1 MKIGMVG
8 FRGIPHSY
16 GGNEEFILHL
26 GPRLAAAGHEVIV
39 YCRSGLFKDRA
50 PYYEG
55 VRRVF
60 LPTVEH
66 KSVGQ
71 FLHAGLAMIAAL
83 NDGVDLVFIQTLPSA
98 PHSVIPWIFRKPI
111 VVNVDGL
118 EWLRDKWGPIGK
130 RYYRLARDIALRTA
144 DELVNDSEV
153 LRQYYLQHYNH
164 DSIFV
169 PYGADFE
176 VSKTPELL
184 DRWDLQGG
192 QYYLV
197 ISRLVP
203 ENNIDLIVRAYKR
216 LNSSKPL
223 VIAGSANFG
232 SPWVTELLATET
244 EMVRFIGHITD
255 RRELIELQ
263 CNCFAYIHGHSIGG
277 TNPSLVRALGCGNC
291 VVAFASPYN
300 LEVLKSNDGSMFG
313 ETFKDEGELV
323 CTLSRLEAN
332 QGLVARHRTRARDR
346 VSQAYAWDHIAGEYD
361 RLFRRVVERRSKGP
375 ATKPQ

>member
-1 MKIGMVG
+1 MKIAMVG

-39 YCRSGLFKDRA
+39 YCRSGLFEDRA
-50 PYYEG
+50 PLYEG

-66 KSVGQ
+66 KSLGQ
-71 FLHAGLAMIAAL
+71 FIHAGLAMIAAV

-98 PHSVIPWIFRKPI
+98 PHSIIPWIFRKPI

-130 RYYRLARDIALRTA
+130 RYYRLARDIALHTA

-153 LRQYYLQHYNH
+153 LRQYYLQHFNH
-164 DSIFV
+164 DSTFV
-169 PYGADFE
+169 PYGSDFE
-176 VSKTPELL
+176 RSSTPELI
-184 DRWDLQGG
+184 DRWGLRAGE
-192 QYYLV
+192 YFLV

-203 ENNIDLIVRAYKR
+203 ENNIDLIVAAYKR
-216 LNSSKPL
+216 LNTSKPL
-223 VIAGSANFG
+223 VIAGSANFAN
-232 SPWVTELLATET
+232 PWVTRLLASRTD
-244 EMVRFIGHITD
+244 MVRFIGHVSN

-291 VVAFASPYN
+291 VVAFDSSYN
-300 LEVLKSNDGSMFG
+300 REVLTGNDGSLFG
-313 ETFKDEGELV
+313 ETFANEEDLV
-323 CTLSRLEAN
+323 CAMSRLEDDPD
-332 QGLVARHRTRARDR
+332 LVTRHRTQARDR
-346 VSQAYAWDHIAGEYD
+346 ISQAYSWDRIANEYE
-361 RLFRRVVERRSKGP
+361 RLFQRVIDRRTRHQRP
-375 ATKPQ
+375 N

>member
-39 YCRSGLFKDRA
+39 YCRSGLFEDRA
-50 PYYEG
+50 PFYKG

-66 KSVGQ
+66 KSLGQ
-71 FLHAGLAMIAAL
+71 FLHAGLAMIAAVK
-83 NDGVDLVFIQTLPSA
+83 DGVDLVFIQTLPSA

-130 RYYRLARDIALRTA
+130 AYYRFARNTALFTA

-153 LRQYYLQHYNH
+153 LRKYYLDHYH
-164 DSIFV
+164 RDSAFIA
-169 PYGADFE
+169 YGSDLE
-176 VSKTPELL
+176 TSTSPGLI
-184 DRWDLQGG
+184 DRWGLRPGG
-192 QYYLV
+192 YFLV

-203 ENNIDLIVRAYKR
+203 ENNIDLIVRAYER
-216 LNSSKPL
+216 LDTSKPL
-223 VIAGSANFG
+223 IIAGSANFA
-232 SPWVTELLATET
+232 SPWVSRLSAHASDKI
-244 EMVRFIGHITD
+244 RFIGHVSD

-263 CNCFAYIHGHSIGG
+263 CNCFAYIHGHSVGG

-291 VVAFASPYN
+291 VIAFASPYN
-300 LEVLKSNDGSMFG
+300 REVLTGDDGTIFG
-313 ETFKDEGELV
+313 ETFVGEEDLV
-323 CTLSRLEAN
+323 CAMSRLEEDPD
-332 QGLVARHRTRARDR
+332 LVTRHRTRARDR
-346 VSQAYAWDHIAGEYD
+346 VTQAYSWDHIVREYEQ
-361 RLFRRVVERRSKGP
+361 LFRRVVDRRTRHQRP
-375 ATKPQ
+375 N

>member
-39 YCRSGLFKDRA
+39 YCRSGLFDDRA
-50 PYYEG
+50 PFYKG

-66 KSVGQ
+66 KSLGQ
-71 FLHAGLAMIAAL
+71 FLHAGLAMIAAV

-130 RYYRLARDIALRTA
+130 SYYRLARDIALHTA

-164 DSIFV
+164 DSTFV
-169 PYGADFE
+169 PYGSEFE
-176 VSKTPELL
+176 TSETPELL
-184 DRWDLQGG
+184 DRWGLHAG
-192 QYYLV
+192 QYFLV

-203 ENNIDLIVRAYKR
+203 ENNIDMIVRAYKR
-216 LNSSKPL
+216 LDTAKPL
-223 VIAGSANFG
+223 IIAGSANFE
-232 SPWVTELLATET
+232 SEWVTGLRDGET
-244 EMVRFIGHITD
+244 DMVRFIGHVFD
-255 RRELIELQ
+255 RRELVELQ

-300 LEVLKSNDGSMFG
+300 CEVLTGDDGSMFG
-313 ETFKDEGELV
+313 ETFVDEKDLV
-323 CTLSRLEAN
+323 CAMSRLEEDPD
-332 QGLVARHRTRARDR
+332 LVTRHRTRSRDR
-346 VSQAYAWDHIAGEYD
+346 VSQAYTWDQIAKSYEE
-361 RLFRRVVERRSKGP
+361 LFQRVIERRTRHQRP
-375 ATKPQ
+375 N

>member
-1 MKIGMVG
+1 MVG

-39 YCRSGLFKDRA
+39 YCRSGLFEDRA
-50 PYYEG
+50 PFYEG

-66 KSVGQ
+66 KSLGQ
-71 FLHAGLAMIAAL
+71 FIHAGLAMIAAVKE
-83 NDGVDLVFIQTLPSA
+83 GVDLVFIQTLPSA
-98 PHSVIPWIFRKPI
+98 PHSIIPWIFRKPI

-130 RYYRLARDIALRTA
+130 RYYRLARDIALHTA

-153 LRQYYLQHYNH
+153 LRQYYLQHFNR
-164 DSIFV
+164 DSTFV
-169 PYGADFE
+169 PYGSDLE
-176 VSKTPELL
+176 TSSTPELI
-184 DRWDLQGG
+184 DRWDLKPGG
-192 QYYLV
+192 YFLV

-203 ENNIDLIVRAYKR
+203 ENNIDLIVDAYKR
-216 LNSSKPL
+216 LNTTKPL

-232 SPWVTELLATET
+232 SPWLTRLLATKT
-244 EMVRFIGHITD
+244 DMVRFIGHISN
-255 RRELIELQ
+255 RHELIELQ

-300 LEVLKSNDGSMFG
+300 REVLTGDDGSIFG
-313 ETFKDEGELV
+313 ETFVDEEDLV
-323 CTLSRLEAN
+323 CAMSRLEN
-332 QGLVARHRTRARDR
+332 DSDLVSRHRTQARDR
-346 VSQAYAWDHIAGEYD
+346 INQAYSWDHIASEYEQLFQRVID
-361 RLFRRVVERRSKGP
+361 RRTRHQRP
-375 ATKPQ
+375 N